1 MFQKECFVDLKQG
14 TEEFMRYNGD
24 FLTWKGDLLV
34 PKMDAEH
41 VPHKIYGIFGS
52 KEAIA
57 DGTQE
62 LR

>member
-1 MFQKECFVDLKQG
+1 MFRKENFLDLKQG
-14 TEEFMRYNGD
+14 AEEFMRYNGD
-24 FLTWKGDLLV
+24 FTWKGDLLV
-34 PKMDAEH
+34 PKMDVEH

-62 LR
+62 LG

>member
-1 MFQKECFVDLKQG
+1 MFRKENFLDLKRG
-14 TEEFMRYNGD
+14 AEEFMRYNWD

-34 PKMDAEH
+34 SKMDSEH
-41 VPHKIYGIFGS
+41 VPHEIYGIFGS